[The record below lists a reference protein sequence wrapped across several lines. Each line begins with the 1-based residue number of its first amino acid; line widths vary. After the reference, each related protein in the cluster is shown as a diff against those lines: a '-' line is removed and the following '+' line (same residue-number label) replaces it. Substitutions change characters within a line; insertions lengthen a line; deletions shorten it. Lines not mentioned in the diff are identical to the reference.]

1 MGKAGNVQAGARHE
15 PPPRRGP
22 ARLVRVTA
30 LVRGPAL
37 LLGLALA
44 APGAARAGAGG
55 DTPAAGAQRNQIVQ
69 VDSSAEG
76 QATWIRLRGTRPAS
90 FTVHRLEQPAR
101 IVIDVPHAQLA
112 PAVRDGG
119 WNVSSWAV
127 DRVTAQQNPRA
138 GTDAVRVVV
147 WLARPSTYRVANEGR
162 DLVVRL
168 TARDAAPPPGSLQA
182 RPVSTGA
189 KARPVRVRADRQPDD
204 DDEIDD
210 AGDDDPRDGDVD
222 DDAAA
227 ARPPTPGASR
237 TLAAA
242 EKAALSQRAEARRAV
257 TRAKRA
263 RRTANQA
270 VRKHRRNSTQL
281 RMQARKL
288 EAIADELCA
297 RAETAER
304 NADQLR
310 AEAEE
315 AAAAKTRVAAA
326 PAAPGKAAPTTGKA
340 APAAPAAPTTG
351 KAAPAAPADKLAP
364 LPRRQVAS
372 TAAAA
377 PPTVARRP
385 VTPPASTPSGAA
397 APATATPLRRAPEAN
412 DYPSPAVAGYGE
424 SSGPISQQSV
434 SQLQQRRRKVYRGRK
449 IDLDLKDADVHNL
462 MRLLAD
468 VGGVNIVVPDNVK
481 ASLTVRLRDVPW
493 DQAMEVI
500 LASKGLWYRREGG
513 LIRVAPRKELDAEDQ
528 AEAERIR
535 ALAESEAPETQV
547 FTLNYAD
554 ASKVRDQLTPLLS
567 PKGRIEVDARTNSL
581 IINDISA
588 HRRRIVGLVTQLD
601 YQTPQIQIEARVVEA
616 RTDWNREFGVQWG
629 GSVNASA
636 AGGNSTG
643 LVFPNSVNVAG
654 GADASGTPVGGVAA
668 APSDFAVNL
677 PAGAGLGSGGA
688 LGVSLGSVGGNLN
701 LNLRL
706 SALEDTGTV
715 RIISAPRITTSN
727 NIEASIKSG
736 TSIPISVI
744 SANGVQTQFVPAD
757 LLLRVTPAVSQRDC
771 AISMQVNITKNEADF
786 VNTGARGDPSILTKE
801 AKTTILVADG
811 QTAVIGG
818 IYTRNTGVGYN
829 KVPFFADIPVLGWL
843 FKFRRENDNRTE
855 VLVFITPK
863 ITNRAFLRC
872 E

>member
-1 MGKAGNVQAGARHE
+1 MARAT
-15 PPPRRGP
+15 G
-22 ARLVRVTA
+22 

-37 LLGLALA
+37 LLALALA

-55 DTPAAGAQRNQIVQ
+55 DAPATGAQRNQIVQ
-69 VDSSAEG
+69 VDSNAEG

-90 FTVHRLEQPAR
+90 FTVHRLERPAR

-127 DRVTAQQNPRA
+127 DRVTAQQTPRA

-147 WLARPSTYRVANEGR
+147 WLARPATYRVANEGR

-168 TARDAAPPPGSLQA
+168 TARAAAPPAGSVQAAA
-182 RPVSTGA
+182 RPTGTASRQGVKA
-189 KARPVRVRADRQPDD
+189 KPVRVRADRQPADD
-204 DDEIDD
+204 DDGADD
-210 AGDDDPRDGDVD
+210 PGDDDPRDGDVD
-222 DDAAA
+222 EGA
-227 ARPPTPGASR
+227 ARPATPGASR
-237 TLAAA
+237 TLAVA
-242 EKAALSQRAEARRAV
+242 EKAALAQRADARRAV
-257 TRAKRA
+257 TKAKRA
-263 RRTANQA
+263 RRAASQA
-270 VRKHRRNSTQL
+270 VRKHRRNATQL
-281 RMQARKL
+281 RMKARKL
-288 EAIADELCA
+288 EAIADDLCA

-304 NADQLR
+304 EADQLR

-315 AAAAKTRVAAA
+315 AAAAQTRVAAA
-326 PAAPGKAAPTTGKA
+326 PAGKAAAPAVKAASTTVKAAPTTVKA
-340 APAAPAAPTTG
+340 TPTTVKATPTAPAGKMAPR
-351 KAAPAAPADKLAP
+351 P
-364 LPRRQVAS
+364 LPQRQIAS

-377 PPTVARRP
+377 PPMVPRRP
-385 VTPPASTPSGAA
+385 VTPPASTPSGAP
-397 APATATPLRRAPEAN
+397 APATSATPLRRAPETT
-412 DYPSPAVAGYGE
+412 DYASPAVAGYGE
-424 SSGPISQQSV
+424 SSGPITQQSV
-434 SQLQQRRRKVYRGRK
+434 SQVQQRRRKVYRGRK

-481 ASLTVRLRDVPW
+481 ASITVRLRDVPW

-528 AEAERIR
+528 AESERIR

-554 ASKVRDQLTPLLS
+554 AGKVRDQLTPLLS

-616 RTDWNREFGVQWG
+616 RTDWNRDFGIQWG

-643 LVFPNSVNVAG
+643 LVFPNSVNVTG
-654 GADASGTPVGGVAA
+654 GADGPPSGGVVAS
-668 APSDFAVNL
+668 PSDFAVNL
-677 PAGAGLGSGGA
+677 PSVAGAGEGGA
-688 LGVSLGSVGGNLN
+688 IGLSLGSVGGNIN

-706 SALEDTGTV
+706 SAAESTGTI

-771 AISMQVNITKNEADF
+771 AVSMQVNITKNEADF

-801 AKTTILVADG
+801 AKTTVLVADG

-818 IYTRNTGVGYN
+818 IYTRNTGIGYK
-829 KVPFFADIPVLGWL
+829 KVPFLADIPVLGWL
-843 FKFRRENDNRTE
+843 FKSRSENDNRTE
-855 VLVFITPK
+855 VLLFITPK